1 MANFIIE
8 FDDLLLNLERAGGKG
23 LSLARLIRNRVPVP
37 DGLVISTEAYN
48 RFVEDNNILSRILA
62 LYEELDMDDIEQQ
75 KKAADAITLFFQE
88 GELLEDIK
96 YELITAYESLKV
108 TSLAVR
114 SSATAED
121 LPQAS
126 FAGLQE
132 TYLNVSGVP
141 QFLEA
146 VVNTW
151 ASLWTQRAIA
161 YRARHSIEPQTV
173 SMAVVVQEMVAA
185 TSAGVLFTMNP
196 INGERNEMLIT
207 SSWGLGE
214 AIVSGSITPD
224 SIVVEKEGR
233 KIQQQKIVDKP
244 TRIVANP
251 LGQGTLEEQ
260 MPSQLRK
267 APSLTPGQIDSLVG
281 WGLII
286 ERFYGA
292 PVDIEWVLR
301 KTIADNDKVHETHH
315 IEIVQARPIT
325 NLPSIAPRWK
335 PPHPDLILIRSSLA
349 EQIPNPV
356 TPLFG
361 SLGLRMVNL
370 PTADLGRLALGKAGE
385 RYQYLAINGYV
396 YLSTPVTVLSA
407 PSIIKASLG
416 PMLKAFRHSH
426 ETWVTALGE
435 FKQFVHLYEGKDV
448 HELTNIELLDCAR
461 NLIWASGKYY
471 TTLQGSTIPN
481 GMVSEKLFTLLYKLV
496 KEKDDPPAQALLYGL
511 KTNALRSEEFLYDLA
526 MRIRLRPELA
536 EYLKKTP
543 SGTISHAIFSGDC
556 PVPMDEGDCRPE
568 WFTFVHGI
576 EEYFDEFGYTSYD
589 FDFSHPTPSEVP
601 WITIDL
607 LKSYLNGTARSP
619 YQWQNTCDEQREK
632 TISAIEKD
640 IKKLPISWFE
650 RSFNWAKRSSVE
662 REDSLSALF
671 LAFPI
676 IRLHLAELGRRLVTE
691 GILNQVEDIYW
702 LLEEELIDLIE
713 KMEENELHP
722 SFQKIV
728 DLRQEEWIS
737 SLRLSPPMMFPEI
750 KWMAK
755 MVPWIENAKH
765 HESKVI
771 KGTATS
777 AGSYTG
783 VARVVFTPAEFPLLK
798 QGEILVAVTTTPAW
812 TPLFN
817 RCAAIV
823 TDIGGPLSH
832 SSIIAREYGLPAVVA
847 TGNATRRILSGMVIT
862 VDGNT
867 GQIHLP

>member
-1 MANFIIE
+1 MANFILE
-8 FDDLLLNLERAGGKG
+8 FDDMMLTLERAGGKG

-37 DGLVISTEAYN
+37 DGLIIGTEAYV
-48 RFVEDNNILSRILA
+48 RYVQDNNILNRILE
-62 LYEELDMDDIEQQ
+62 LYDELDMDNIEHQ

-96 YELITAYESLKV
+96 YELVTGYESLKV
-108 TSLAVR
+108 PSVAVR

-146 VVNTW
+146 VINTW

-161 YRARHSIEPQTV
+161 YRARHQIDPQTV
-173 SMAVVVQEMVAA
+173 SMAVVVQEMVNA
-185 TSAGVLFTMNP
+185 TSAGVLFTINP
-196 INGERNEMLIT
+196 VNGERNEMLIT

-224 SIVVEKEGR
+224 SIVVEKDGR
-233 KIQQQKIVDKP
+233 KILQQKIVDKP
-244 TRIVANP
+244 TRIVVNP
-251 LGQGTLEEQ
+251 IGQGTQEEE
-260 MPSQLRK
+260 MPSSLRK
-267 APSLTPGQIDSLVG
+267 AASLTIGQINTLAG

-301 KTIADNDKVHETHH
+301 KTIADNDKVQETHH

-325 NLPSIAPRWK
+325 NLPPVAPRWK
-335 PPHPDLILIRSSLA
+335 PPQPDLILIRGSLA

-361 SLGLRMVNL
+361 SLGIRMVNL
-370 PTADLGRLALGKAGE
+370 PTAELGRLALGKPGE
-385 RYQYLAINGYV
+385 SYQYHAINGYV
-396 YLSTPVTVLSA
+396 YLASHITLHSA
-407 PSIIKASLG
+407 PSIIKATLG
-416 PMLKAFRHSH
+416 PMQKAFRHSH
-426 ETWVTALGE
+426 ETWITALGE
-435 FKQFVHLYEGKDV
+435 FKQFVHLYEGKEL
-448 HELTNIELLDCAR
+448 HELKNIELLDCAR

-481 GMVSEKLFTLLYKLV
+481 SMVSEYLFSFLYNLV
-496 KEKDDPPAQALLYGL
+496 KEKEDPPAQALLYGL
-511 KTNALRSEEFLYDLA
+511 ETNALRSEKFLYDLS
-526 MRIRLRPELA
+526 MRIRLRPDLA
-536 EYLKKTP
+536 EYLKNTP

-601 WITIDL
+601 WITLDL

-619 YQWQNTCDEQREK
+619 YHWQNTCDEQREK
-632 TISAIEKD
+632 IISAIEKD

-650 RSFNWAKRSSVE
+650 RSFNWAKGSSVD

-671 LAFPI
+671 LSFPI
-676 IRLHLAELGRRLVTE
+676 IRLYLAELGRRFVAE
-691 GILNQVEDIYW
+691 HILNQVDDIYW
-702 LLEEELIDLIE
+702 LLEEEALDLIE
-713 KMEENELHP
+713 KLENKVLYP

-737 SLRLSPPMMFPEI
+737 NLRLSPPMMFPEV
-750 KWMAK
+750 KWMSK
-755 MVPWIENAKH
+755 MVPWIDNAKH
-765 HESKVI
+765 YEGKIIH
-771 KGTATS
+771 GTATS

-847 TGNATRRILSGMVIT
+847 TGNATRRIISGMVIT